1 MVMKRVTLQMEP
13 DVYKKIR
20 AVSFVEN
27 KSIAQVVREG
37 MTQYLKSKQG
47 VKEKLHLVLEP
58 DDEEEIL
65 NIIEKNEYISEE
77 EFDKKYNFQD

>member
-13 DVYKKIR
+13 DVYQKIR

-37 MTQYLKSKQG
+37 MTQ
-47 VKEKLHLVLEP
+47 
-58 DDEEEIL
+58 
-65 NIIEKNEYISEE
+65 
-77 EFDKKYNFQD
+77 